1 MNNVQQLYKL
11 NNHRSWMP
19 RGHAQIRATAVVEDY
34 LEQHLQASLQDIQ
47 DHLDT
52 YGLGHLAE
60 ADTETALWLASSPQN
75 VIIEVHQG
83 SAVPR
88 PHTA

>member
-1 MNNVQQLYKL
+1 MENTQQLYKL

-34 LEQHLQASLQDIQ
+34 LEQQPQASLQGIQ
-47 DHLDT
+47 EHLDT

-75 VIIEVHQG
+75 VIIEVH
-83 SAVPR
+83 
-88 PHTA
+88 